1 MTQRTRWD
9 APSELGSPDDLVK
22 LLEELGEAVRTGEL
36 NQITLPGAPFP
47 TKEDIQQI
55 LAGGPWPDY
64 VELHFEDG
72 QTGKRYRLV
81 AETYHGRGGRWE
93 QARE

>member
-9 APSELGSPDDLVK
+9 TPRDLDSRDDLANLLGEVK
-22 LLEELGEAVRTGEL
+22 EAVRNGEL
-36 NQITLPGAPFP
+36 HQITLPGAPFA
-47 TKEDIQQI
+47 TKEDVQK
-55 LAGGPWPDY
+55 LLPGGPWPDY
-64 VELHFEDG
+64 LELHFEDR

-93 QARE
+93 QVP